1 MKKILASLTIAS
13 LIAASSAYAWLYVG
27 AQGGI
32 SHSSSELNAD
42 NNITTGF
49 LVGYQFSVF
58 PLLKLGVETELNY
71 LNSTV
76 KLNNQT
82 GDLMTIPFYA
92 TANLSLP
99 LGLNLTVKAGYAYNR
114 ISGIDENVFPN
125 TLWRPAVAIGMG
137 YQILGFNIFFQSSR
151 YFLYNRGEQPF
162 ADAYT
167 FGVSYEF

>member
-1 MKKILASLTIAS
+1 MKKILSSLTLLSIVAT
-13 LIAASSAYAWLYVG
+13 SSAYAGLYIG

-42 NNITTGF
+42 NNVTTGL

-99 LGLNLTVKAGYAYNR
+99 LGLNLTTKAGYAYNR
-114 ISGIDENVFPN
+114 ISGVDENVFPN

>member
-1 MKKILASLTIAS
+1 MKKILSSLTLAS
-13 LIAASSAYAWLYVG
+13 LITTSSAYAGLYVG
-27 AQGGI
+27 AQGGV

-82 GDLMTIPFYA
+82 GDLTTIPFYA
-92 TANLSLP
+92 TANLDLP
-99 LGLNLTVKAGYAYNR
+99 LGLNLTAKLGYAYNR
-114 ISGIDENVFPN
+114 ISGIDESAFPN

-151 YFLYNRGEQPF
+151 YFLYNCGEQPF